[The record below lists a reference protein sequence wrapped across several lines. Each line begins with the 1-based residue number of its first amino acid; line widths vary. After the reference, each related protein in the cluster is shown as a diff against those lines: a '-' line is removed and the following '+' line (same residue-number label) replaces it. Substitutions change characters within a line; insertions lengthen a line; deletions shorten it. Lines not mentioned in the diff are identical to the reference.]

1 MNMSEFLASAAFIDS
16 DSPQI
21 RVFAKDAIGDATGEL
36 DRVLRLFKVVRDG
49 IVYDPYVDLGDPEN
63 FRASSV
69 LKQGRGFC
77 IGKAALLAAGARSIG
92 IPARIGHADV
102 KNHLTSKRL
111 YELIKTDTFHW
122 HAYTELYLDGR
133 WVKATPAFDVA
144 LCTRAGIKP
153 LDFDG
158 RNDSLFH
165 PFDREGRRH
174 MEYLADRGAYA
185 DVPYDSIVKDFRVL
199 YPKLIGTTVQGDF
212 RQEVQAGA

>member
-1 MNMSEFLASAAFIDS
+1 MNMSEFLASADYVDS

-21 RVFAKDAIGDATGEL
+21 RVFAEETIGATQGEI
-36 DRVLRLFKVVRDG
+36 DRALRLFMAVRDD
-49 IVYDPYVDLGDPEN
+49 IIYDPYVDLGDPEN

-77 IGKAALLAAGARSIG
+77 IGKAALLAAAARCAG
-92 IPARIGHADV
+92 IPSRIGHADV

-111 YELIKTDTFHW
+111 YELIKTDVFRW
-122 HAYTELYLDGR
+122 HAYTELFLDGR
-133 WVKATPAFDVA
+133 WVKATAAFDGA
-144 LCTRAGIKP
+144 LCARAGIKP

-158 RNDSLFH
+158 RNDSLLH

-174 MEYLADRGAYA
+174 MEYLADRGIYA
-185 DVPYDSIVKDFRVL
+185 DVPYAAIVKDFHVL

-212 RQEVQAGA
+212 RQDVQAQ